1 VCVIYRLAENTK
13 KLQILDYNKI
23 IHTIMYAQKGKRDG
37 ETERQKER
45 EREQESIVNLFILM
59 RKFAHTLTLL

>member
-1 VCVIYRLAENTK
+1 
-13 KLQILDYNKI
+13 
-23 IHTIMYAQKGKRDG
+23 MYAQKGKRDG

-45 EREQESIVNLFILM
+45 EREQESIVNLFIQM